1 MSEVPEAECRDR
13 DKDRETDLSMRAC
26 YVRGCERSCVAGYP
40 WFAPGDIKLDMDG
53 TLRPCPHQVIFLVLV
68 REALKWMRW
77 PAEPSGYIDQP
88 SKPSPKSDGAFVD
101 CCMIAA
107 PFLQRFARV
116 EISRKGR
123 QDIIKLDN
131 QLREGRKYDQLS
143 VEASRVIVY
152 LQKRRLDGYAHFVRQ
167 RVRV

>member
-1 MSEVPEAECRDR
+1 
-13 DKDRETDLSMRAC
+13 
-26 YVRGCERSCVAGYP
+26 
-40 WFAPGDIKLDMDG
+40 
-53 TLRPCPHQVIFLVLV
+53 
-68 REALKWMRW
+68 
-77 PAEPSGYIDQP
+77 
-88 SKPSPKSDGAFVD
+88 
-101 CCMIAA
+101 MIAA